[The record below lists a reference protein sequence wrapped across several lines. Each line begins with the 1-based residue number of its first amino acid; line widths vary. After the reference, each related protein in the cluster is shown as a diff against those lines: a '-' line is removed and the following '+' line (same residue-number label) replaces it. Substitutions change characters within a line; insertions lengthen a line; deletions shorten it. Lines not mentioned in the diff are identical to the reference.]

1 IERRAARRKPR
12 DQVPDRG
19 IFLPCV
25 PDVIDGRSCPHG
37 GNGNFRH
44 LDLIARPIGKA
55 GIGGERQAR
64 QGQSDGGGP
73 SERPTSHVSP
83 PGSPRRAR
91 NPREGS
97 YARIAPTMNRAVQTA
112 DDRERNPIDLA
123 VDLLCCGMCV
133 PAATLPDVPIRIGK
147 TIWDA
152 ASECSTIYV
161 MDQCH
166 AWCEWTNNI
175 SATVPK
181 KGRCEEAIAST
192 SSPSGRSIF
201 AHRPGEVQRN
211 GPPHLRRLGGD
222 GRITNEQQVDEIGGS
237 RRPVAL
243 YSCPGSGRLCDAAR

>member
-1 IERRAARRKPR
+1 SCAASRLSATREKSSRGIVCEDRADHEQSRAA
-12 DQVPDRG
+12 
-19 IFLPCV
+19 
-25 PDVIDGRSCPHG
+25 
-37 GNGNFRH
+37 
-44 LDLIARPIGKA
+44 AA
-55 GIGGERQAR
+55 
-64 QGQSDGGGP
+64 
-73 SERPTSHVSP
+73 
-83 PGSPRRAR
+83 
-91 NPREGS
+91 
-97 YARIAPTMNRAVQTA
+97 
-112 DDRERNPIDLA
+112 DRERNPIDLA
-123 VDLLCCGMCV
+123 VNGRNAHTAAANADQTNSFKADLLCCGMCV

-166 AWCEWTNNI
+166 AWCEWANNI

-192 SSPSGRSIF
+192 SSPSGRSIL

-222 GRITNEQQVDEIGGS
+222 GRITNEEQVDEIGGS

-243 YSCPGSGRLCDAAR
+243 YSGPGSRQICDAAR